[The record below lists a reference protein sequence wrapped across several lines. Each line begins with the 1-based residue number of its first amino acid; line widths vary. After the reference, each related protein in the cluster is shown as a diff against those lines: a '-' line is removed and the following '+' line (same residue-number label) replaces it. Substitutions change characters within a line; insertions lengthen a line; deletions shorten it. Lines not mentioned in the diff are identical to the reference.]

1 VVIYPLPTI
10 STQPLSTQSICE
22 GGAISALSVAYS
34 GGTGTAT
41 YQWFSNTTASNSG
54 GTLLSGANQ
63 NTYTPAVF
71 TASGTYYFYCVVSLN
86 GNGCNSVTSQVAE
99 VIVVSDPIVSA
110 QPLASQSLCQGSAA
124 ADLEVTATG
133 GVGSF
138 TYQWFSSTTSS
149 GTGTAILNATNAN
162 YTPDTTLVGTT
173 FYYCEIT
180 QSGLGC
186 SVTSAVSEV
195 IIVPA
200 PSITTQPVAS
210 SVCIGGSPT
219 TMTVAY
225 ANGTGTA
232 SYQWFS
238 NTSNSTTGGTAVG
251 TNSNTFTP
259 DASTV
264 GTLYYYCVVTFSSGG
279 CTSVTSA
286 TAEVVINQI
295 PSINTINLFS
305 CSGDSILYI
314 PQDGNGNIV
323 PASTQ
328 YTWGLPIINP
338 VGAITGESAQT
349 TQVNEFNQILINT
362 TNQIA
367 TATYTL
373 TPISGICTGQTFTIE
388 VTVYPKPTIDFSSLN
403 QIICNETSTNEVTL
417 STTNLGAIT
426 YQWMATIPAG
436 ITGAQTS
443 GTSTIPAQI
452 LTNTTTV
459 PLTIS
464 YSAYATLNFNGN
476 QCTGPE
482 ALYTITVNPSIIVG
496 LVTSNYNGYGVS
508 FAGASNGSINLSV
521 SGGSGNYT
529 FVWTDANG
537 IQFAT
542 SEDVSNLVAGS
553 YQVIINDGYCSPVQ
567 LQFTITEPPEIVFEP
582 NPAAQ
587 INLDCFGD
595 SNGSIGITVTQ
606 ESVAPYT
613 YQLVDE
619 NGIIV
624 ASISNTYDLNPVFT
638 GLFSGTF
645 TFTITDAN
653 GGTKSLLGLIVTQPD
668 DIAIVPSTT
677 PITCYGANN
686 ASITLDVSG
695 GTGPYTGAWNNLA
708 TGLSQTNLSA
718 GNYIITITDAK
729 GCQKPITVPIPEAPV
744 FMVSPIAKNISCHG
758 ANDGSIQLNLVG
770 GAAPLTLTWSDGS
783 TAGLTRNN
791 LGPGTYTATI
801 SDGTPC
807 YISRTFIIIDPQVLV
822 LGSTVTNATNCTNA
836 NSGTID
842 VNVSGGV
849 PPFNYLWSN
858 GATTEDLTNIPAGNY
873 SLVLTDANGCS
884 RNQQFSVTRP
894 SPITLNVATQ
904 SDFNCQT
911 KTVVQNFTAQS
922 SGGVQPIQFTW
933 SSGTVSG
940 NQNQLMSTNLDGT
953 IILTATDAIGCTNNY
968 TFDVNLPILGNIGFE
983 FDSFA
988 FQTYGSYS
996 INDPIQFESTITGDY
1011 ESVNWNFGDGQF
1023 STDLNPIHS
1032 YSVPGPYVVTLSV
1045 KYPFGCVYQKVIS
1058 IIVTEGYKLIVPN
1071 AFTPNTD
1078 GLNELFLP
1086 KQIGLTEL
1094 KFNVFDTWGE
1104 LIYSEQGDLL
1114 SGWNGTIN
1122 GTEAE
1127 NGNYFYTLSGKT
1139 FYGTIIT
1146 SNGPFVLIK

>member
-1 VVIYPLPTI
+1 
-10 STQPLSTQSICE
+10 
-22 GGAISALSVAYS
+22 
-34 GGTGTAT
+34 
-41 YQWFSNTTASNSG
+41 
-54 GTLLSGANQ
+54 
-63 NTYTPAVF
+63 
-71 TASGTYYFYCVVSLN
+71 
-86 GNGCNSVTSQVAE
+86 
-99 VIVVSDPIVSA
+99 VSDPIVSV

-124 ADLEVTATG
+124 ADLEVIATG

-238 NTSNSTTGGTAVG
+238 NTSNSITGGTAVG

-305 CSGDSILYI
+305 CSGNSILYI
-314 PQDGNGNIV
+314 PQDGNGNTV
-323 PASTQ
+323 PANTQ

-338 VGAITGESAQT
+338 AGAISGESAQT
-349 TQVNEFNQILINT
+349 TQVNEFSQILINA

-373 TPISGICTGQTFTIE
+373 TPVSGICIGQTFTIE
-388 VTVYPKPTIDFSSLN
+388 VTVYPKPTVDFNTLN
-403 QIICNETSTNEVTL
+403 QTICNETTTNEVNL
-417 STTNLGAIT
+417 STTNLGTIT
-426 YQWMATIPAG
+426 YEWTATIPAG
-436 ITGAQTS
+436 IIGAQTT
-443 GTSTIPAQI
+443 GTSTIPAQL

-459 PLTIS
+459 PLTIT
-464 YSAYATLNFNGN
+464 YSAYATLNYNGN

-482 ALYTITVNPSIIVG
+482 AIYTVTVNPSIIVG
-496 LVTSNYNGYGVS
+496 SVTSNYNGYEVS

-529 FVWTDANG
+529 FIWTDSNG
-537 IQFAT
+537 VQFST

-567 LQFTITEPPEIVFEP
+567 LQFTITEPPEIRFEP

-606 ESVAPYT
+606 ESVSPYT

-619 NGIIV
+619 NGIVV

-653 GGTKSLLGLIVTQPD
+653 GSTKSLLGLIVTQPD
-668 DIAIVPSTT
+668 DIAIIPTTT
-677 PITCYGANN
+677 PITCYGSNN

-708 TGLSQTNLSA
+708 TGLSQANLSA

-729 GCQKPITVPIPEAPV
+729 GCQKPITVPIPDAPV

-770 GAAPLTLTWSDGS
+770 GVAPLTLTWSDGS

-791 LGPGTYTATI
+791 LPPGTYTATI

-858 GATTEDLTNIPAGNY
+858 GATTEDLINIPAGNY

-911 KTVVQNFTAQS
+911 KNVVQNFTAQS

-940 NQNQLMSTNLDGT
+940 SQNQLMSTNLNGT

-968 TFDVNLPILGNIGFE
+968 TFDVNLPTLGNIGFE

-988 FQTYGSYS
+988 FETYGSYS

-1122 GTEAE
+1122 GREAE